1 MTLSQSRSFF
11 CRSLCCSSPCLFL
24 SLVPFLCTTIHWAPA
39 LGRESG
45 KRTGRRLGA
54 TASAWS
60 DAGRGRLGPG
70 IRAEGPR
77 RGCSMGKG
85 RPDWRPRTR
94 CAGRRRG
101 RDRGLARRRGA
112 AARRR
117 ARARA
122 EEVERVP
129 LVGRFGSSLILGV
142 TRPAKELEHGAP
154 RVPGQSVAERTGGD
168 GGGVSARERGG
179 RGGEGGARRW
189 EGGLGRGNT
198 AGPVYA
204 GSIVCSCSLRA
215 VLASAAWRNSSLHFL
230 PAGFCPPLFSPS
242 SKYSLYSTVPSG
254 ADRPQRLSHA

>member
-1 MTLSQSRSFF
+1 MSQSRSFF

-24 SLVPFLCTTIHWAPA
+24 SLVPFLCTTIHSLQRWK
-39 LGRESG
+39 GRERRG

-60 DAGRGRLGPG
+60 DARRGRLGPG
-70 IRAEGPR
+70 VRAEGPR
-77 RGCSMGKG
+77 RGCSMGE
-85 RPDWRPRTR
+85 RRADWRPRAR

-154 RVPGQSVAERTGGD
+154 RVPGQLVAERKGGD
-168 GGGVSARERGG
+168 GGGGERERERRERGRG
-179 RGGEGGARRW
+179 RSKEMGGRAWERTHCKPRLCWFDCLQLQPPCGAGKRGVAKLFTALSARRF
-189 EGGLGRGNT
+189 L
-198 AGPVYA
+198 PP
-204 GSIVCSCSLRA
+204 S
-215 VLASAAWRNSSLHFL
+215 VLAQLEIA
-230 PAGFCPPLFSPS
+230 
-242 SKYSLYSTVPSG
+242 STVP
-254 ADRPQRLSHA
+254 